1 MSFQDLLELDRLAR
15 QDGKGYTSQRYLYS
29 RLASRPGRHFVGIVG
44 PRGVGKTVLLKQ
56 LASESSQSFY
66 LSLDTLEDSE
76 GGDLFEIA
84 KRLVERYGVKLLL
97 VDEIHFDR
105 KFHQKLKAIYDFLD
119 LRIVFTSS
127 VALALFESA
136 YDLSRRVQLE
146 TLYPFSFR
154 EYVYFKTEKELPR
167 LSLHRIAS
175 ESEFG
180 EYLRYEDLFEDY
192 IRGGLMPFSLEEPDV
207 LPVLANI
214 IQTVIRR
221 DIPEIAQLRTD
232 EVASLGKVLNF
243 VGRSAVDGV
252 NYSSVSRNVGITKY
266 KAEQYIRLLEK
277 AFLLNPVFPA
287 GTNVLREPKVLMYPP
302 VRLLYRDY
310 PDVLGGLRED
320 FFTLMLRIQ
329 EAEFNYLKSTRG
341 SKIPDFL
348 VREREGSIV
357 VEIGGSGKGHEQF
370 KGISEKKRLI
380 LTHSDRIDKMRKPLV
395 LAGFL

>member
-1 MSFQDLLELDRLAR
+1 
-15 QDGKGYTSQRYLYS
+15 
-29 RLASRPGRHFVGIVG
+29 VGIVG

-66 LSLDTLEDSE
+66 LSLDASE
-76 GGDLFEIA
+76 SPEAGDLFEIS
-84 KRLVERYGVKLLL
+84 KKLVERYDTKLLL

-105 KFHQKLKAIYDFLD
+105 QFHQKLKAIYDFLD
-119 LRIVFTSS
+119 LRIIFTSS

-136 YDLSRRVQLE
+136 YDLSRRVQLK

-154 EYVYFKTEKELPR
+154 EYVYFKTEKELPG

-180 EYLRYEDLFEDY
+180 EYLRYGDLFEDY
-192 IRGGLMPFSLEEPDV
+192 IKGGLMPFSLEEPDV

-214 IQTVIRR
+214 IRTVLQR
-221 DIPEIAQLRTD
+221 DIPEIARLRTD

-277 AFLLNPVFPA
+277 YPSS
-287 GTNVLREPKVLMYPP
+287 REN
-302 VRLLYRDY
+302 
-310 PDVLGGLRED
+310 
-320 FFTLMLRIQ
+320 FS
-329 EAEFNYLKSTRG
+329 AESRVSCGYEC
-341 SKIPDFL
+341 P
-348 VREREGSIV
+348 ER
-357 VEIGGSGKGHEQF
+357 
-370 KGISEKKRLI
+370 
-380 LTHSDRIDKMRKPLV
+380 
-395 LAGFL
+395 A